1 MMRQIS
7 DIQPGDEVVILQSSN
22 YPDRLY
28 LFETVARLTKT
39 QIVMANGSRYMKRTG
54 RKVGSDEWHY
64 NEIATHW
71 NPTRLVTVKEARASN
86 AKIEQENNRKALAR
100 RLSVDVVMRDLP
112 LGLLQAI
119 EALVDDISEHEE
131 PGLGVE

>member
-28 LFETVARLTKT
+28 LFETVACLTKT

-54 RKVGSDEWHY
+54 RKAGSDEWHY